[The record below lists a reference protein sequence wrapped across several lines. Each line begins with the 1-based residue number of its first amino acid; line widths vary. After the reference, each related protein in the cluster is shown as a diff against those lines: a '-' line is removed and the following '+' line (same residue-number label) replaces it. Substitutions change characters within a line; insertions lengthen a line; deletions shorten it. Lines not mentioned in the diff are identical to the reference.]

1 MNTPCPERREAI
13 DLHAA
18 GWLAPAEERDLL
30 AHLEACP
37 ACRAEHARAV
47 ALAGALTHAYA
58 GEREIRA
65 APAPLPLPSR
75 TSPSPSRLLPW
86 LALAAAVAL
95 VFALPR
101 RPAPVAPPTTAWT
114 PPPPPTQLAY
124 LRAAGE
130 SDQALFDL
138 LDLHA
143 RTLNLREEPLT
154 LAALL
159 E

>member
-18 GWLAPAEERDLL
+18 GWLAPAEERELL
-30 AHLEACP
+30 AHLESCP
-37 ACRAEHARAV
+37 ACRAEHARALD
-47 ALAGALTHAYA
+47 LAGALTRAYA
-58 GEREIRA
+58 GERETRA

-75 TSPSPSRLLPW
+75 TSRSPSRLLPG

-101 RPAPVAPPTTAWT
+101 RPAPVTPPITAQSA
-114 PPPPPTQLAY
+114 PPPPTQLAY

-130 SDQALFDL
+130 SDQAFFDL

-154 LAALL
+154 IASLL